1 MIIKNSVR
9 MSGRGKMKGLL
20 AYVMKVGFS
29 FGVSGK
35 SLEDFKQG
43 LTLSI
48 CVFDRAGSN
57 AEYET

>member
-1 MIIKNSVR
+1 

-20 AYVMKVGFS
+20 AYVIKVGFN

-57 AEYET
+57 VEYET

>member
-1 MIIKNSVR
+1 
-9 MSGRGKMKGLL
+9 MSRLL
-20 AYVMKVGFS
+20 AYVVEVGFN
-29 FGVSGK
+29 FGGSEK

-48 CVFDRAGSN
+48 CVLDRAGSN

>member
-1 MIIKNSVR
+1 
-9 MSGRGKMKGLL
+9 MSDRSKMKGLL
-20 AYVMKVGFS
+20 ANVIKVGFN

-57 AEYET
+57 VEYET